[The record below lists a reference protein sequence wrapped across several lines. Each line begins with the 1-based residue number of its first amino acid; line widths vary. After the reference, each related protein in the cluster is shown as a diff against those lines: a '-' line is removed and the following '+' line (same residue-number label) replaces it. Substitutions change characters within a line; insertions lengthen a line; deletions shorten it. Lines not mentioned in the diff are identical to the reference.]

1 MRKAFWAR
9 LLVLVMLLTV
19 FPLATTAQA
28 ADPLPPK
35 LGSLSFP
42 QSVKAG
48 SSVTFNVVV
57 QADATIGLC
66 CGGLTLTG
74 PGGQELST
82 WLNRVGPSQLSATLN
97 LSPNMPTGAWK
108 VTNLWFSD
116 NDDQTTRLTESSSFK
131 HVLTVTQSD
140 KPVDTKA
147 PELVSI
153 VAPAEAQVGDP
164 VVIKANVSD
173 DLSGVKS
180 VIVKVA
186 PDSEKPR
193 WTHSVELFPTS
204 KAGEFSGTMLM
215 DVLTMGGVDTQE
227 IISVSLKDQAGNG
240 VVLESA
246 ALGKIKANKLKTKG
260 KARKVPEGL
269 LSSPYMNL
277 IHGGD
282 LAYWWWRTADT
293 AYLEGLLAKSK
304 TDPTEV
310 RERIAAEMPQL
321 RAAIDN
327 LRKEI
332 YVDPTTKLKVA
343 GFVTTGKWMVL
354 DRAIL
359 IRTELLTEMD
369 RRAGRTHAD
378 RRELTPN
385 VIRGLYTPVDEEELW
400 LPVDGALAEG
410 YSQLPAAVLSVL
422 AKSPEAVKVLQA
434 PAAESYDYGP
444 VDEFD
449 RDVLYFMPVITT
461 SSTGATGVW
470 GTNSFQF
477 RISGNQLTNQIQD
490 FFYQIGFHF
499 GESYFGA
506 LTDRAVVFKWQPY
519 LTLRGNQTWTFK
531 EGFTGSPINN
541 IGDDF
546 AWSFLPYDLSQ
557 QYYGRQ
563 SYGRLRDNPTQA
575 AAFKKLVTDAIA
587 KTPAAFTVTPGG
599 FTSVGVGPFQATV
612 TAGGQGYRLEA
623 EGRRWL
629 PQGALQKAV
638 SPSQSSGLM
647 TFTSNE
653 TELGNVTWFFLDAKS
668 SDGRPYQRYMY
679 YYHAPVM
686 LDPFPTATNQS
697 VLKLSGTAPA
707 GATVSAGGKSATAD
721 AKGRFNL
728 TLPLTEGEN
737 KIRLTVSGV
746 NLGATFTVKYEKSKD
761 VPVTVTLPGTSVKT
775 IVTGTVQTEPYAFVN
790 YGSGTV
796 QADSAGKVTIAKELK
811 EGANKVEV
819 TVTNTAGNKGSWS
832 GVVMVD
838 SQAPELTVSV
848 PMQVNTPI
856 YKITGKTEPGATLL
870 MDGSIL
876 TVAADGSFS
885 AEVILKAGVARTL
898 EFMVSDAAGN
908 RATTTAQ
915 IVYVKN
921 TPAVTTAGKV
931 TLSGGVE
938 PGTRLTYDG
947 KAVKVEANGAFS
959 LEVPVGAG
967 QNVYDLI
974 ATTKDGKAVGF
985 LRFIVTNPLKVTA
998 IAAEGDMV
1006 RISGKTMP
1014 GYLVMLDGETVTVDE
1029 DGDWTATIAPQGRT
1043 HVELV
1048 VEGGGQVYKDVVLLP

>member
-1 MRKAFWAR
+1 
-9 LLVLVMLLTV
+9 
-19 FPLATTAQA
+19 
-28 ADPLPPK
+28 
-35 LGSLSFP
+35 
-42 QSVKAG
+42 
-48 SSVTFNVVV
+48 
-57 QADATIGLC
+57 
-66 CGGLTLTG
+66 
-74 PGGQELST
+74 
-82 WLNRVGPSQLSATLN
+82 
-97 LSPNMPTGAWK
+97 
-108 VTNLWFSD
+108 
-116 NDDQTTRLTESSSFK
+116 
-131 HVLTVTQSD
+131 
-140 KPVDTKA
+140 
-147 PELVSI
+147 
-153 VAPAEAQVGDP
+153 
-164 VVIKANVSD
+164 
-173 DLSGVKS
+173 
-180 VIVKVA
+180 
-186 PDSEKPR
+186 
-193 WTHSVELFPTS
+193 
-204 KAGEFSGTMLM
+204 
-215 DVLTMGGVDTQE
+215 
-227 IISVSLKDQAGNG
+227 
-240 VVLESA
+240 
-246 ALGKIKANKLKTKG
+246 
-260 KARKVPEGL
+260 
-269 LSSPYMNL
+269 
-277 IHGGD
+277 
-282 LAYWWWRTADT
+282 
-293 AYLEGLLAKSK
+293 
-304 TDPTEV
+304 
-310 RERIAAEMPQL
+310 
-321 RAAIDN
+321 
-327 LRKEI
+327 
-332 YVDPTTKLKVA
+332 
-343 GFVTTGKWMVL
+343 
-354 DRAIL
+354 
-359 IRTELLTEMD
+359 
-369 RRAGRTHAD
+369 
-378 RRELTPN
+378 
-385 VIRGLYTPVDEEELW
+385 
-400 LPVDGALAEG
+400 
-410 YSQLPAAVLSVL
+410 
-422 AKSPEAVKVLQA
+422 
-434 PAAESYDYGP
+434 

-647 TFTSNE
+647 TFPAKT
-653 TELGNVTWFFLDAKS
+653 TELWNVTWFFLDAKG

-931 TLSGGVE
+931 TLSGGVDAGARVTDV
-938 PGTRLTYDG
+938 GT
-947 KAVKVEANGAFS
+947 AVQVEATAA
-959 LEVPVGAG
+959 L
-967 QNVYDLI
+967 
-974 ATTKDGKAVGF
+974 AVE
-985 LRFIVTNPLKVTA
+985 IP
-998 IAAEGDMV
+998 
-1006 RISGKTMP
+1006 
-1014 GYLVMLDGETVTVDE
+1014 
-1029 DGDWTATIAPQGRT
+1029 
-1043 HVELV
+1043 
-1048 VEGGGQVYKDVVLLP
+1048 